1 MEFYHNNN
9 MNNSSKKAIHN
20 DETIHFPRTGKR
32 GVPQQFPR
40 KLYDMIEYESGSLS
54 VDWIA
59 SGRGFRITNVEH
71 FSEVVLPKWFKV
83 RNQETTRIIG

>member
-1 MEFYHNNN
+1 MEFYHNN
-9 MNNSSKKAIHN
+9 MNNSIEKAALD
-20 DETIHFPRTGKR
+20 DEKIHFPRTGKR

-40 KLYDMIEYESGSLS
+40 KLYEMIEFESGSFS
-54 VDWIA
+54 VEWVA

-83 RNQETTRIIG
+83 R